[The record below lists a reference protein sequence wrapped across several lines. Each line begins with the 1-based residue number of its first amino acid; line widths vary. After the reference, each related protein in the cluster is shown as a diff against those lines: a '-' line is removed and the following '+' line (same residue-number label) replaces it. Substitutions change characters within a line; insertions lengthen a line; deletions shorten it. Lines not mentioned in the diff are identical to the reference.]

1 MLSEITEWLKALAI
15 AVFTAAWDFVADAF
29 ISLFG
34 LVVDGII
41 GLVTAIPVPDWM
53 SQGLGVLW
61 SRLDPGVIWLLSAVG
76 VPAALGIIAAGF
88 AFRLAR
94 KVLTLFQW

>member
-1 MLSEITEWLKALAI
+1 MLSELTEWLKALAV
-15 AVFTAAWDFVADAF
+15 AVFQAAWDFLTDVF
-29 ISLFG
+29 IGLFG
-34 LVVDGII
+34 LVVDGIMA
-41 GLVTAIPVPDWM
+41 LVTAIPVPDWM
-53 SQGLGVLW
+53 SQGLGSIW
-61 SRLDPGVIWLLSAVG
+61 SRLDPGVIWLLTACG